1 MLVSIKL
8 YIISMKDDI
17 FFSIGKVAKMVSVA
31 GHTIRFWQQQFPQIK
46 YKLGKGNRKYYTIE
60 SVNQFLQIKNLMY
73 EKGMKIAGIQ
83 KMLLSESADAGLV
96 FEVKIEPKHAQENE
110 QEQEFDLL
118 NWIDLKQKTE
128 LLNNDKDNFIS
139 NILLDIKS
147 IKSLLKKI
155 K

>member
-1 MLVSIKL
+1 
-8 YIISMKDDI
+8 MKDDI

-60 SVNQFLQIKNLMY
+60 SINQFLQIKNLMY
-73 EKGMKIAGIQ
+73 EKGMK
-83 KMLLSESADAGLV
+83 MLLSESADVGLV
-96 FEVKIEPKHAQENE
+96 FEVKIEPKHKQENE

-128 LLNNDKDNFIS
+128 LLNSDKDNFIS

>member
-1 MLVSIKL
+1 
-8 YIISMKDDI
+8 MKDDN

-83 KMLLSESADAGLV
+83 KMLLSESTDEGLV
-96 FEVKIEPKHAQENE
+96 FEIKMEPEYING
-110 QEQEFDLL
+110 QEFDLL
-118 NWIDLKQKTE
+118 NWVDAKQKTE
-128 LLNNDKDNFIS
+128 LLNVNADSVIS

-147 IKSLLKKI
+147 IKSILKKI